1 MRAVSAAR
9 YDYRLPFP
17 VALRSTDIYTDGN
30 GVQECAGPFEDGRF
44 FTRGDE
50 EAPVCVKCEER
61 RLKA

>member
-9 YDYRLPFP
+9 YHHHLPFSD
-17 VALRSTDIYTDGN
+17 RTDQPTLTDHIA
-30 GVQECAGPFEDGRF
+30 VQECAGPFEDGRF